1 MNARDLYRAGDLDG
15 AIEALSQGLRDDPTD
30 VPSRTFLFEL
40 LCFSG
45 ELDRAERQLDVLA
58 RESSD
63 ADVGAW
69 MYRSA
74 LHAERTR
81 QEMFDNEIFPS
92 SEPPASPS
100 GTLNGSPFERLEDV
114 DPRIGAR
121 LEIFA
126 AGQYTWIPLMHL
138 ASVSM
143 DPPKRLRDLFWAPA
157 RVVGGAGLK
166 DFELGE
172 VLLPAVAAQSSRHA
186 DGDVRLGRSTDVAE
200 RDDGTV
206 IPLGPK
212 ILVVDGEPVPLLD
225 VRELSIDGPST

>member
-1 MNARDLYRAGDLDG
+1 MNARDLYRAGQLDA
-15 AIEALSQGLRDDPTD
+15 AIDALSEGLRDDPTD
-30 VPSRTFLFEL
+30 VSSRTFLFEL
-40 LCFSG
+40 LCFAG

-58 RESSD
+58 GESSD

-81 QEMFDNEIFPS
+81 LEMFDTETFPS
-92 SEPPASPS
+92 SESPPPPS
-100 GTLNGSPFERLEDV
+100 GTLNGNRFERIEDV
-114 DPRIGAR
+114 DARIGAR

-126 AGQYTWIPLMHL
+126 AGQYTWIPLVHL

-172 VLLPAVAAQSSRHA
+172 VLLPAVAAQSSSHA
-186 DGDVRLGRSTDVAE
+186 DGEVRLGRSTDIAE
-200 RDDGTV
+200 RDDGTL
-206 IPLGPK
+206 IPFGPK
-212 ILVVDGEPVPLLD
+212 VLVVDGEPVPLLD
-225 VRELSIDGPST
+225 VRELSIDGPSS

>member
-1 MNARDLYRAGDLDG
+1 MNARDLYRAGELDE
-15 AIEALSQGLRDDPTD
+15 AIDALSQGLRDDPTD

-40 LCFSG
+40 LCFAG
-45 ELDRAERQLDVLA
+45 ELERAERQLDVLA
-58 RESSD
+58 GESSD

-81 QEMFDNEIFPS
+81 QEMFDTETFPS
-92 SEPPASPS
+92 SEPPAPPS
-100 GTLNGSPFERLEDV
+100 GTLNGKPFERLEDV

-157 RVVGGAGLK
+157 RVVGGPGLQ

-172 VLLPAVAAQSSRHA
+172 VLLPVVAAQSSRHA
-186 DGDVRLGRSTDVAE
+186 DGNVRLGRSTDVVE
-200 RDDGTV
+200 REDGTV
-206 IPLGPK
+206 VPLGPK
-212 ILVVDGEPVPLLD
+212 ILVVDGDPVPLLD
-225 VRELSIDGPST
+225 VRELSIDGPSS